1 MLQAKTAEPRF
12 DIKFEL
18 HGTNI
23 LMRDGELF
31 MDHPIPKPIS
41 FKAATAKHTGEKVHL
56 HRLSH
61 ELDTPLPD
69 FLAPLV
75 ELARKLEFNVTF
87 NYSAGARRPR
97 ARKAASGSE
106 PVPFK
111 FPTSVDPTVIRLLE
125 HEGSL

>member
-1 MLQAKTAEPRF
+1 MVAAPPPSATQFDKDKFQVYKTKLSISADELVLQAKTAEPRF

-23 LMRDGELF
+23 IMRDGELF

-87 NYSAGARRPR
+87 
-97 ARKAASGSE
+97 
-106 PVPFK
+106 
-111 FPTSVDPTVIRLLE
+111 L
-125 HEGSL
+125 

>member
-1 MLQAKTAEPRF
+1 
-12 DIKFEL
+12 
-18 HGTNI
+18 
-23 LMRDGELF
+23 MRDGELF

-56 HRLSH
+56 HQLSR

-106 PVPFK
+106 PV
-111 FPTSVDPTVIRLLE
+111 
-125 HEGSL
+125 GSYPSSITK

>member
-1 MLQAKTAEPRF
+1 MSDFVLDDEAKEVALSLQAKTAEPRF

-87 NYSAGARRPR
+87 
-97 ARKAASGSE
+97 
-106 PVPFK
+106 
-111 FPTSVDPTVIRLLE
+111 L
-125 HEGSL
+125 

>member
-1 MLQAKTAEPRF
+1 MSDFVLDTSKQ
-12 DIKFEL
+12 
-18 HGTNI
+18 
-23 LMRDGELF
+23 
-31 MDHPIPKPIS
+31 
-41 FKAATAKHTGEKVHL
+41 TGQKVHL
-56 HRLSH
+56 HQLSR

-87 NYSAGARRPR
+87 LYSAGARRPR

-111 FPTSVDPTVIRLLE
+111 YPR
-125 HEGSL
+125 